1 MNFNRFR
8 LLLILN
14 ILIIGFC
21 NCKKTSEDGPS
32 VPSENTMD
40 MDFSYVYKQKPAT
53 IIGDTSNFQ
62 LARSL
67 VTFWEDK
74 TNEYMLIP
82 KNAFK
87 KALSSS
93 PTKKYSGYWIRTVNF
108 MIGSDEYLGELNS
121 NDTTTVSNDS
131 IEWSMLAAQVG
142 STEKHEFKYFAGK
155 SAADNSGGW
164 WKIYYPGDAAY
175 SISKPFLL
183 IQWVKTDGVLTSLKY
198 TNIMTSDENKGAY
211 IQFEQ
216 KNNNQP
222 FDQSYNLKIIS
233 YPNNTSLNG
242 KVIQI
247 EWYNAN
253 NNGQIQIN
261 SSVWGCWDNHFIN
274 KADCAL

>member
-1 MNFNRFR
+1 MNFKRFR
-8 LLLILN
+8 ILLILN
-14 ILIIGFC
+14 ILIIGFY
-21 NCKKTSEDGPS
+21 NCKKTTEDGPS
-32 VPSENTMD
+32 VPAENTMD
-40 MDFSYVYKQKPAT
+40 MDFSYINKQKPAS

-62 LARSL
+62 FAHSL
-67 VTFWEDK
+67 ITFWEDK
-74 TNEYMLIP
+74 ANEYMLIP
-82 KNAFK
+82 KNALK
-87 KALSSS
+87 KALSASA
-93 PTKKYSGYWIRTVNF
+93 TMKYSGCWTWSFGF
-108 MIGSDEYLGELNS
+108 MIGTDEYLGELNS

-131 IEWSMLAAQVG
+131 IEWSMLIAQVG
-142 STEKHEFKYFAGK
+142 STEKYEFKYFEGK

-164 WKIYYPGDAAY
+164 WKIYYPGDAAN

-183 IQWVKTDGVLTSLKY
+183 IQWVKADGVLTLLKY

-216 KNNNQP
+216 KNNKT
-222 FDQSYNLKIIS
+222 FDRSYNLKIIN

-247 EWYNAN
+247 EWNNAN